1 MKQDC
6 KELFDHFG
14 KVQDYFSNDILI
26 VINQSTA
33 YVSSNCLSDG
43 FEKMNVKELMDRLSI
58 FAVKKGIEHN
68 FFDKGDW
75 LNDPVCGD
83 YEDII
88 GATRQDIHVD
98 PVYWNLLF
106 LVAAMIN
113 NNMEKDNIYSVIS
126 FTYEGDCIAYRECE
140 GEEGLKEVISEW
152 FKD

>member
-6 KELFDHFG
+6 KELFEHFE
-14 KVQDYFSNDILI
+14 QTRDFFSNDILI
-26 VINQSTA
+26 IINQSTA

-43 FEKMNVKELMDRLSI
+43 FEKMSVQELMDRLSI

-75 LNDPVCGD
+75 LNDPVSGN

-88 GATRQDIHVD
+88 GATKQDIFVE

-106 LVAAMIN
+106 LVASMIN

-126 FTYEGDCIAYRECE
+126 FAYEGDSIAYRECK
-140 GEEGLKEVISEW
+140 GEEGLKEVMSEW
-152 FKD
+152 FKE